1 MDGLSFVI
9 MQVLL
14 GNAECGAADT
24 RRCPTV
30 ISNVL
35 KCQCAGQQG
44 EDEECR
50 EHEHCLN

>member
-1 MDGLSFVI
+1 MGGLSFVI

-14 GNAECGAADT
+14 GNAECGTADA

-35 KCQCAGQQG
+35 KCQRAGQQG

-50 EHEHCLN
+50 EHDHYLN